1 MTEPASPG
9 PLNPEVSPPA
19 ERAKPTVI
27 DRLIQFSA
35 RNAFVVVLLI
45 VAIAGAGYWAV
56 KRTPIDAIPDLSD
69 VQVIVMTDWEGRSPT
84 LVEDQVTYP
93 IVTALISAPNVKV
106 VRGFSY
112 FDVSFVY
119 VIFEDGT
126 DMYWARTRVLEYMSA
141 LGGQLP
147 EGVRPR
153 LGPDA
158 TGVGWGYQYALVDRT
173 GKHDLAQLRTL
184 NDWYVQYWL
193 RSVPGVAEVAP
204 YGGFVKQYQIE
215 IDPNA
220 LAAYGIALDRVVMA
234 VRESNNDV
242 GGRVVEWTGRE
253 YMVRGRGYIKSVSDL
268 EQVALGAR
276 PDGTP
281 ILVRD
286 VARVHI
292 GPEIRRGVADLNGEG
307 DVAAGIVVIRQGV
320 DTYGVIQD
328 IKRVVKDK
336 VQPALPEGVELV
348 TTYDR
353 SDLIERSIDTLSE
366 KLIEEILVVS
376 LVCIVFL
383 WHLRSAFV
391 AILTLPLSI
400 LLSFVAMRVLDIG
413 ANLMSLGGIAI
424 AIGAMIDAAIIM
436 IENAHKQIEHDTTG
450 RPRREIL
457 IEAAQQ
463 VGRPLFYSL
472 LIITVS
478 FLPIFSLEAQE
489 GRLFRP
495 LAFTKTFAMGF
506 AALTSVVIVPFL
518 MIAFIRGRIPK
529 EEKNPVNRFLM
540 WVYHPFV
547 RFVLRHRIATLV
559 AAGALLAG
567 TVPVYQRLG
576 SEFMP
581 PLYEGTVLYMPITLP
596 GASIETA
603 RQLLQLQDKLIMQV
617 PEVASVSGKAGRA
630 LTATDPAPPEM
641 FETVITLKPESQWR
655 PGMTPDKIVAE
666 LDRVVRIP
674 GVANAW
680 TMPIKARVDMLSTGI
695 RTAVGIKVFG
705 PELAKINEIGGHIEH
720 ALNGVPG
727 TRNVFAERV
736 TGGYYLD
743 FTIKR
748 DQIARYNLSVTDVE
762 MTIESAIGG
771 ANVTTTIEG
780 RERYPVNVRY
790 QRAHRS
796 DIETIRRTLIATP
809 TGAQIPLEQVADITA
824 STGPTVLRTEQ
835 AQLLGY
841 VYVDVGDRDLG
852 GYVAD
857 AKRAVA
863 KSVKLPPGYTLEW
876 SGQYEYMQRASE
888 RLQIVIP
895 VTLALVIVLL
905 YFSTR
910 RASKVGIV
918 LLTVPFSLI
927 GAFWL
932 LWLLDYNLSVAVWV
946 GIIAL
951 AGVAAETGVVMLL
964 YLDQAYDRF
973 KREGRMRTLRDLQDA
988 IEDGAVKRIR
998 PKMMAVMAI
1007 LMGLL
1012 PIMWSHGAGADVM
1025 KRIATPMVGG
1035 VITSFVLDLLIYPV
1049 VYMVWKGREVR
1060 RLARQDVG
1068 PAPPSNGAHAGGPLM
1083 TTGEP

>member
-1 MTEPASPG
+1 
-9 PLNPEVSPPA
+9 
-19 ERAKPTVI
+19 VI
-27 DRLIQFSA
+27 NRLIQFSA
-35 RNAFVVVLLI
+35 RNAFLVVLLI
-45 VAIAGAGYWAV
+45 LAIIGSGYWALR
-56 KRTPIDAIPDLSD
+56 KTPIDAIPDLSD
-69 VQVIVMTDWEGRSPT
+69 VQVIIMTDWEGRSPT

-93 IVTALISAPNVKV
+93 IVTSLISAPRVKV

-126 DMYWARTRVLEYMSA
+126 DPYWARTRVLEYLSG
-141 LGGQLP
+141 LQGRLP
-147 EGVRPR
+147 EGVKTQ

-158 TGVGWGYQYALVDRT
+158 SGVGWGFEYALTDKT

-220 LAAYGIALDRVVMA
+220 LAAFNIPLDTVVAA
-234 VRESNNDV
+234 VRKSNNDV
-242 GGRVVEWTGRE
+242 GGRVVEWSGRE
-253 YMVRGRGYIKSVSDL
+253 YMVRGQGYLGSIADL

-320 DTYGVIQD
+320 DTYGVIQ
-328 IKRVVKDK
+328 KVKQIVHDK
-336 VQPALPEGVELV
+336 VQPALPEGVQFV

-353 SDLIERSIDTLSE
+353 SDLIERAIDTLKD
-366 KLIEEILVVS
+366 KLVEEIVIVS

-383 WHLRSAFV
+383 WHLRSALV

-400 LLSFVAMRVLDIG
+400 LLSFVAMRVLGIG

-436 IENAHKQIEHDTTG
+436 IENAHKQIEHDTSG
-450 RPRREIL
+450 RPRSEIL
-457 IEAAQQ
+457 VEAAQQ

-489 GRLFRP
+489 GRLFHP

-506 AALTSVVIVPFL
+506 AALTSVTIVPFL
-518 MIAFIRGRIPK
+518 MIAFIRGKIPK
-529 EEKNPVNRFLM
+529 EERNPINRLLM
-540 WVYHPFV
+540 RAYHPVV
-547 RFVLRHRIATLV
+547 RLVLRHRIATLL
-559 AAGALLAG
+559 AAAALLAG
-567 TVPVYQRLG
+567 TVPVYLKLG

-581 PLYEGTVLYMPITLP
+581 PLYEGTILYMPTTLP

-603 RQLLQLQDKLIMQV
+603 RQALQLSDKLIMTV

-630 LTATDPAPPEM
+630 LSATDPAPPEM
-641 FETVITLKPESQWR
+641 FETVINLKPESEWR
-655 PGMTPDKIVAE
+655 PGMTQDKLIAE
-666 LDRVVRIP
+666 LDRVVRVP
-674 GVANAW
+674 GLANAW
-680 TMPIKARVDMLSTGI
+680 TMPIKARIDMLSTGI

-705 PELAKINEIGGHIEH
+705 PELAKINDIGAQIEA
-720 ALNGVPG
+720 ALGPVSG

-743 FTIKR
+743 FKVKR
-748 DQIARYNLSVTDVE
+748 DQIARYNLSVADVE
-762 MTIESAIGG
+762 MAIESAIGG

-780 RERYPVNVRY
+780 RERYPVNIRY
-790 QRAHRS
+790 LRDYRS
-796 DIETIRRTLIATP
+796 DIDAIRRTLIATP
-809 TGAQIPLEQVADITA
+809 GGAQIPLEQVAEIHA

-841 VYVDVGDRDLG
+841 VYIDVGDRDLG
-852 GYVAD
+852 SYVAD
-857 AKRAVA
+857 AKAAVA
-863 KSVKLPPGYTLEW
+863 KAVKLPPGYTLEW
-876 SGQYEYMQRASE
+876 SGQYEYMQRAAE

-895 VTLALVIVLL
+895 ITLGLVIVLL
-905 YFSTR
+905 YLNTR

-918 LLTVPFSLI
+918 LLAVPFSLI

-932 LWLLDYNLSVAVWV
+932 LWLLGYNLSVAVWV

-951 AGVAAETGVVMLL
+951 AGVDAETGVVMLL
-964 YLDQAYDRF
+964 YLDQSYERF
-973 KREGRMRTLRDLQDA
+973 KQEGRMRDRHDLQEA

-998 PKMMAVMAI
+998 PKMMTVMAI

-1035 VITSFVLDLLIYPV
+1035 VITSFLLELLIYPV
-1049 VYMVWKGREVR
+1049 IYAVWKGWREVR
-1060 RLARQDVG
+1060 SVQHEAAPVTATARIRTDR
-1068 PAPPSNGAHAGGPLM
+1068 
-1083 TTGEP
+1083 